1 MNSIIRTPLQII
13 GYGVYLYYL
22 GLSFRNAAKAL
33 YFLYHVKISHVS
45 IWNWIQKYKPNKMS
59 SKKKK
64 NIDEYLCIQK
74 DETDIKG
81 GSELIWL

>member
-1 MNSIIRTPLQII
+1 
-13 GYGVYLYYL
+13 
-22 GLSFRNAAKAL
+22 
-33 YFLYHVKISHVS
+33 
-45 IWNWIQKYKPNKMS
+45 MS